1 MKFNLRE
8 RAGDWPEFMEFRP
21 DFRRVAREIAAAI
34 HCESLHVLAS
44 SKNSSAR
51 AAAAGDASS

>member
-21 DFRRVAREIAAAI
+21 DFRRVAREIAAI
-34 HCESLHVLAS
+34 HCESLHVRAPR
-44 SKNSSAR
+44 KNSSAR

>member
-21 DFRRVAREIAAAI
+21 DFRRVAREIAAI
-34 HCESLHVLAS
+34 HCESLHV
-44 SKNSSAR
+44 R
-51 AAAAGDASS
+51 APR